1 MPSRLCEDCR
11 RRGETNPLRVFDC
24 KVPSCQPVIAELPTI
39 TEHICDDCRTHF
51 EKFQSYLN
59 ARGVTYR
66 VNPRLV
72 RGFDY
77 YLRTT
82 FEITSSGLGAQN
94 TVAAGGRYDGLFQD
108 LGGPASS
115 GFGFGMGME
124 RLILSIPNPQALVP
138 DYSPEYFLAPLGDA
152 AFEYAT
158 LLARR
163 LRARGKRVYLDF
175 DGRSLKSQMRLAD
188 KLKAKGVVDYRG
200 RRIEIRYAGAAR
212 YGDEGTTQRSGG
224 RSGLKRTHSCGE
236 LTTASAGQSVIL
248 MGWVDTRRD
257 HGQLVFIDLRDR
269 AGITQVVFEATNA
282 PVHDLAK
289 TLRSEFVIAATG
301 KVRVRGEGLANPN
314 LKTGEIEVVA
324 ETLTILSEAKTTPF
338 PIEDDTTTSEDL
350 RLKYRY
356 LDLRRPE
363 TSGELSGCVTA
374 STWPSATIMDKYG
387 FWEVE
392 TPILTKSTP
401 EGARDYLVPSRLYHG
416 NFYALPQ
423 SPQLFKQLLMISGF
437 ERYYQIVR
445 CFRDEDLRADRQ
457 PEFTQVDIEMSF
469 PSQEELFPI
478 IEEMMVEVFALNGV
492 QISTP
497 IPRMSFEDA
506 MNKYGSD
513 KPDTR
518 FDVLSSGL
526 HRDLQEG
533 RALRLSGDGRS
544 RDRRFAGSWRP
555 ACRIPER
562 SSMTLPITSNR
573 WALRALRGSSRP
585 SEGLSSAPVV
595 KNAGAAAIDAVLKQ
609 AGAKNGDMVFLMA
622 GEKESRPEPDGST
635 AAGTGSPREL
645 DSRGEMEHV
654 VGCQFPAAR
663 VFRRRKPLGFPAPSF
678 YVTCTEADM
687 GILESN
693 PGAVR
698 AQAYD
703 LVLNGTE
710 IGGGSIRIHRS
721 DIQARIFKTLGF
733 TEAEARDKFGFFLEA
748 LEYGTPPHGG
758 IALGLDRI
766 VMILAGQA
774 SIRDVIAF
782 PKTARG
788 VDAMSGSPSLVSEQ
802 QLKELGLQIR
812 KT

>member
-1 MPSRLCEDCR
+1 
-11 RRGETNPLRVFDC
+11 
-24 KVPSCQPVIAELPTI
+24 
-39 TEHICDDCRTHF
+39 
-51 EKFQSYLN
+51 
-59 ARGVTYR
+59 
-66 VNPRLV
+66 
-72 RGFDY
+72 
-77 YLRTT
+77 
-82 FEITSSGLGAQN
+82 
-94 TVAAGGRYDGLFQD
+94 
-108 LGGPASS
+108 
-115 GFGFGMGME
+115 
-124 RLILSIPNPQALVP
+124 
-138 DYSPEYFLAPLGDA
+138 
-152 AFEYAT
+152 
-158 LLARR
+158 
-163 LRARGKRVYLDF
+163 
-175 DGRSLKSQMRLAD
+175 
-188 KLKAKGVVDYRG
+188 
-200 RRIEIRYAGAAR
+200 
-212 YGDEGTTQRSGG
+212 
-224 RSGLKRTHSCGE
+224 
-236 LTTASAGQSVIL
+236 

-282 PVHDLAK
+282 TVHDLAK

-324 ETLTILSEAKTTPF
+324 ESLTILSEAKTTPF
-338 PIEDDTTTSEDL
+338 PIENDTTTSEDL

-356 LDLRRPE
+356 LDLRRPKLQE
-363 TSGELSGCVTA
+363 NFRLRHKVNVA
-374 STWPSATIMDKYG
+374 VRNAMDRSG

-416 NFYALPQ
+416 SFYALPQ

-469 PSQEELFPI
+469 PSTEELFPI

-492 QISTP
+492 KISTP
-497 IPRMSFEDA
+497 IPRMSFEEA
-506 MNKYGSD
+506 MEKYGSD

-518 FDVLSSGL
+518 FDVFLQDFTEIFKKGEPGVFREMAEAGKTIRGFMAPGVSYSRKVLDDLTNYMKQMGAAGL
-526 HRDLQEG
+526 
-533 RALRLSGDGRS
+533 A
-544 RDRRFAGSWRP
+544 WVKP
-555 ACRIPER
+555 
-562 SSMTLPITSNR
+562 T
-573 WALRALRGSSRP
+573 

-595 KNAGAAAIDAVLKQ
+595 KNAGAAAIDATLTQ

-622 GEKESRPEPDGST
+622 GEKEPVLNLMGALRLELARRENWIPAGKWNMLWVVNFPLLEFSPDENRWVSRHHPFT
-635 AAGTGSPREL
+635 SPVAEDL
-645 DSRGEMEHV
+645 
-654 VGCQFPAAR
+654 
-663 VFRRRKPLGFPAPSF
+663 
-678 YVTCTEADM
+678 

-721 DIQARIFKTLGF
+721 DVQARIFKTLGF
-733 TEAEARDKFGFFLEA
+733 TETEARDKFGFFLEA

-788 VDAMSGSPSLVSEQ
+788 VDAMSGSPSVVSDQ
-802 QLKELGLQIR
+802 QMKELGLQIR

>member
-1 MPSRLCEDCR
+1 
-11 RRGETNPLRVFDC
+11 
-24 KVPSCQPVIAELPTI
+24 
-39 TEHICDDCRTHF
+39 
-51 EKFQSYLN
+51 
-59 ARGVTYR
+59 
-66 VNPRLV
+66 
-72 RGFDY
+72 
-77 YLRTT
+77 
-82 FEITSSGLGAQN
+82 
-94 TVAAGGRYDGLFQD
+94 
-108 LGGPASS
+108 
-115 GFGFGMGME
+115 
-124 RLILSIPNPQALVP
+124 
-138 DYSPEYFLAPLGDA
+138 
-152 AFEYAT
+152 
-158 LLARR
+158 
-163 LRARGKRVYLDF
+163 
-175 DGRSLKSQMRLAD
+175 
-188 KLKAKGVVDYRG
+188 
-200 RRIEIRYAGAAR
+200 
-212 YGDEGTTQRSGG
+212 
-224 RSGLKRTHSCGE
+224 
-236 LTTASAGQSVIL
+236 

-282 PVHDLAK
+282 TVHDLAK

-324 ETLTILSEAKTTPF
+324 ESLTILSEAKTTPF
-338 PIEDDTTTSEDL
+338 PIENDTTTSEDL

-356 LDLRRPE
+356 LDLRRPRLQE
-363 TSGELSGCVTA
+363 NFRLRHKVNVA
-374 STWPSATIMDKYG
+374 VRNAMDRSG

-416 NFYALPQ
+416 SFYALPQ

-469 PSQEELFPI
+469 PSTEELFPI

-492 QISTP
+492 KISTP
-497 IPRMSFEDA
+497 IPRMSFEEA
-506 MNKYGSD
+506 MEKYGSD

-518 FDVLSSGL
+518 FDVFLQDFTEIFKKGEPGVFREMAEAGKTIRGFMAPGVSYSRKVLDDLTNYMKQMGAAGL
-526 HRDLQEG
+526 
-533 RALRLSGDGRS
+533 A
-544 RDRRFAGSWRP
+544 WVKP
-555 ACRIPER
+555 
-562 SSMTLPITSNR
+562 T
-573 WALRALRGSSRP
+573 

-595 KNAGAAAIDAVLKQ
+595 KNAGAAAIDATLTQ

-622 GEKESRPEPDGST
+622 GEKEPVLNLMGALRLELARRENWIPAGKWNMLWVVNFPLLEFSPDENRWVSRHHPFT
-635 AAGTGSPREL
+635 SPVAEDL
-645 DSRGEMEHV
+645 
-654 VGCQFPAAR
+654 
-663 VFRRRKPLGFPAPSF
+663 
-678 YVTCTEADM
+678 

-721 DIQARIFKTLGF
+721 DVQARIFKTLGF
-733 TEAEARDKFGFFLEA
+733 TETEARDKFGFFLEA

-788 VDAMSGSPSLVSEQ
+788 VDAMSGSPSVVSDQ
-802 QLKELGLQIR
+802 QMKELGLQIR

>member
-1 MPSRLCEDCR
+1 
-11 RRGETNPLRVFDC
+11 
-24 KVPSCQPVIAELPTI
+24 
-39 TEHICDDCRTHF
+39 
-51 EKFQSYLN
+51 
-59 ARGVTYR
+59 
-66 VNPRLV
+66 
-72 RGFDY
+72 
-77 YLRTT
+77 
-82 FEITSSGLGAQN
+82 
-94 TVAAGGRYDGLFQD
+94 
-108 LGGPASS
+108 
-115 GFGFGMGME
+115 
-124 RLILSIPNPQALVP
+124 
-138 DYSPEYFLAPLGDA
+138 
-152 AFEYAT
+152 
-158 LLARR
+158 
-163 LRARGKRVYLDF
+163 
-175 DGRSLKSQMRLAD
+175 
-188 KLKAKGVVDYRG
+188 
-200 RRIEIRYAGAAR
+200 
-212 YGDEGTTQRSGG
+212 
-224 RSGLKRTHSCGE
+224 LKRTHSCGE
-236 LTTASAGQSVIL
+236 LATANAGQSVTL

-282 PVHDLAK
+282 TVHDLAK

-324 ETLTILSEAKTTPF
+324 ESLTILSEAKTTPF
-338 PIEDDTTTSEDL
+338 PIENDTTTSEDL

-356 LDLRRPE
+356 LDLRRPKLQE
-363 TSGELSGCVTA
+363 NFRLRHKVNVA
-374 STWPSATIMDKYG
+374 IRNVLDRYG

-416 NFYALPQ
+416 SFYALPQ

-478 IEEMMVEVFALNGV
+478 IEEMMVDVFALNGV
-492 QISTP
+492 KMPTP
-497 IPRMSFEDA
+497 IPRMSFEEA
-506 MNKYGSD
+506 MEKYGSD

-518 FDVLSSGL
+518 FDVLLQDFTEIFKKAEPGVFREMAEAGQTIRGFMAPGVSYSRKVLDDLTNYMKQMGAVGL
-526 HRDLQEG
+526 
-533 RALRLSGDGRS
+533 A
-544 RDRRFAGSWRP
+544 WIKP
-555 ACRIPER
+555 
-562 SSMTLPITSNR
+562 T
-573 WALRALRGSSRP
+573 

-595 KNAGAAAIDAVLKQ
+595 KNAGAAAIDATLIQ

-622 GEKESRPEPDGST
+622 GEKEPVLNLMGALRLELARRENWIPAGKWNMLWVVNFPLLEFSPDENRWVSRHHPFT
-635 AAGTGSPREL
+635 SPVAEDL
-645 DSRGEMEHV
+645 
-654 VGCQFPAAR
+654 
-663 VFRRRKPLGFPAPSF
+663 
-678 YVTCTEADM
+678 

-721 DIQARIFKTLGF
+721 DVQARIFKTLGF
-733 TEAEARDKFGFFLEA
+733 TETEARDKFGFFLEA

-766 VMILAGQA
+766 VMILAGQS

-788 VDAMSGSPSLVSEQ
+788 VDAMSGSPSIVSDQ
-802 QLKELGLQIR
+802 QMKELGLQVR

>member
-1 MPSRLCEDCR
+1 M
-11 RRGETNPLRVFDC
+11 
-24 KVPSCQPVIAELPTI
+24 
-39 TEHICDDCRTHF
+39 
-51 EKFQSYLN
+51 
-59 ARGVTYR
+59 
-66 VNPRLV
+66 
-72 RGFDY
+72 
-77 YLRTT
+77 
-82 FEITSSGLGAQN
+82 
-94 TVAAGGRYDGLFQD
+94 
-108 LGGPASS
+108 
-115 GFGFGMGME
+115 
-124 RLILSIPNPQALVP
+124 
-138 DYSPEYFLAPLGDA
+138 
-152 AFEYAT
+152 
-158 LLARR
+158 
-163 LRARGKRVYLDF
+163 
-175 DGRSLKSQMRLAD
+175 
-188 KLKAKGVVDYRG
+188 
-200 RRIEIRYAGAAR
+200 
-212 YGDEGTTQRSGG
+212 
-224 RSGLKRTHSCGE
+224 KRTHSCGE
-236 LTTASAGQSVIL
+236 LATANAGQSVTL

-282 PVHDLAK
+282 TVHDLAK

-324 ETLTILSEAKTTPF
+324 ESLTILSEAKTTPF
-338 PIEDDTTTSEDL
+338 PIENDTTTSEDL

-356 LDLRRPE
+356 LDLRRPKLQE
-363 TSGELSGCVTA
+363 NFRLRHKVNVA
-374 STWPSATIMDKYG
+374 VRNAMDRSG

-416 NFYALPQ
+416 SFYALPQ

-469 PSQEELFPI
+469 PSTEELFPI

-492 QISTP
+492 KISTP
-497 IPRMSFEDA
+497 IPRMSFEEA
-506 MNKYGSD
+506 MEKYGSD

-518 FDVLSSGL
+518 FDVFLQDFTEIFKKGEPGVFREMAEAGKTIRGFMAPGVSYSRKVLDDLTNYMKQMGAAGL
-526 HRDLQEG
+526 
-533 RALRLSGDGRS
+533 A
-544 RDRRFAGSWRP
+544 WVKP
-555 ACRIPER
+555 
-562 SSMTLPITSNR
+562 T
-573 WALRALRGSSRP
+573 

-595 KNAGAAAIDAVLKQ
+595 KNAGAAAIDATLTQ

-622 GEKESRPEPDGST
+622 GEKEPVLNLMGALRLELARRENWIPAGKWNMLWVVNFPLLEFSPDENRWVSRHHPFT
-635 AAGTGSPREL
+635 SPVAEDL
-645 DSRGEMEHV
+645 
-654 VGCQFPAAR
+654 
-663 VFRRRKPLGFPAPSF
+663 
-678 YVTCTEADM
+678 

-721 DIQARIFKTLGF
+721 DVQARIFKTLGF
-733 TEAEARDKFGFFLEA
+733 TETEARDKFGFFLEA

-788 VDAMSGSPSLVSEQ
+788 VDAMSGSPSVVSDQ
-802 QLKELGLQIR
+802 QMKELGLQIR

>member
-1 MPSRLCEDCR
+1 
-11 RRGETNPLRVFDC
+11 
-24 KVPSCQPVIAELPTI
+24 
-39 TEHICDDCRTHF
+39 
-51 EKFQSYLN
+51 
-59 ARGVTYR
+59 
-66 VNPRLV
+66 
-72 RGFDY
+72 
-77 YLRTT
+77 
-82 FEITSSGLGAQN
+82 
-94 TVAAGGRYDGLFQD
+94 
-108 LGGPASS
+108 
-115 GFGFGMGME
+115 
-124 RLILSIPNPQALVP
+124 
-138 DYSPEYFLAPLGDA
+138 
-152 AFEYAT
+152 
-158 LLARR
+158 
-163 LRARGKRVYLDF
+163 
-175 DGRSLKSQMRLAD
+175 
-188 KLKAKGVVDYRG
+188 
-200 RRIEIRYAGAAR
+200 
-212 YGDEGTTQRSGG
+212 
-224 RSGLKRTHSCGE
+224 
-236 LTTASAGQSVIL
+236 

-282 PVHDLAK
+282 TVHDLAK

-324 ETLTILSEAKTTPF
+324 ESLTILSEAKTTPF
-338 PIEDDTTTSEDL
+338 PIENDTTTSEDL

-356 LDLRRPE
+356 LDLRRPKLQE
-363 TSGELSGCVTA
+363 NFRLRHKVNVA
-374 STWPSATIMDKYG
+374 VRNAMDRYG

-416 NFYALPQ
+416 SFYALPQ

-469 PSQEELFPI
+469 PSTEELFPI

-492 QISTP
+492 KISTP
-497 IPRMSFEDA
+497 IPRMSFEEA
-506 MNKYGSD
+506 MEKYGSD

-518 FDVLSSGL
+518 FDVFLQDFTEIFKKGEPGVFREMAEAGKTIRGFMAPGVSYSRKVLDDLTNYMKQMGAAGL
-526 HRDLQEG
+526 
-533 RALRLSGDGRS
+533 A
-544 RDRRFAGSWRP
+544 WVKP
-555 ACRIPER
+555 
-562 SSMTLPITSNR
+562 T
-573 WALRALRGSSRP
+573 

-595 KNAGAAAIDAVLKQ
+595 KNAGAAAIDGTLTQ

-622 GEKESRPEPDGST
+622 GEKEAVLNLMGALRLELARRENWIPAGKWNMLWVVNFPLLEFSPDENRWVSRHHPFT
-635 AAGTGSPREL
+635 SPVAEDL
-645 DSRGEMEHV
+645 
-654 VGCQFPAAR
+654 
-663 VFRRRKPLGFPAPSF
+663 
-678 YVTCTEADM
+678 

-721 DIQARIFKTLGF
+721 DVQARIFKTLGF
-733 TEAEARDKFGFFLEA
+733 TETEARDKFGFFLEA

-788 VDAMSGSPSLVSEQ
+788 VDAMSGSPSVVSDQ
-802 QLKELGLQIR
+802 QMKELGLQIR

>member
-1 MPSRLCEDCR
+1 
-11 RRGETNPLRVFDC
+11 
-24 KVPSCQPVIAELPTI
+24 
-39 TEHICDDCRTHF
+39 
-51 EKFQSYLN
+51 
-59 ARGVTYR
+59 
-66 VNPRLV
+66 
-72 RGFDY
+72 
-77 YLRTT
+77 
-82 FEITSSGLGAQN
+82 
-94 TVAAGGRYDGLFQD
+94 
-108 LGGPASS
+108 
-115 GFGFGMGME
+115 
-124 RLILSIPNPQALVP
+124 
-138 DYSPEYFLAPLGDA
+138 
-152 AFEYAT
+152 
-158 LLARR
+158 
-163 LRARGKRVYLDF
+163 
-175 DGRSLKSQMRLAD
+175 
-188 KLKAKGVVDYRG
+188 
-200 RRIEIRYAGAAR
+200 
-212 YGDEGTTQRSGG
+212 
-224 RSGLKRTHSCGE
+224 
-236 LTTASAGQSVIL
+236 

-269 AGITQVVFEATNA
+269 AGMTQVVFEATNA
-282 PVHDLAK
+282 TVHDLAK

-324 ETLTILSEAKTTPF
+324 ESLTILSEAKTTPF
-338 PIEDDTTTSEDL
+338 PIENDTTTSEDL

-356 LDLRRPE
+356 LDLRRPKLQE
-363 TSGELSGCVTA
+363 NFRLRHKVNVA
-374 STWPSATIMDKYG
+374 IRNAMDRHG

-416 NFYALPQ
+416 SFYALPQ

-437 ERYYQIVR
+437 DRYYQIVR

-469 PSQEELFPI
+469 PSQEDLFPI

-492 QISTP
+492 KMSTP
-497 IPRMSFEDA
+497 IPRMSFEEA
-506 MNKYGSD
+506 MEKYGSD

-518 FDVLSSGL
+518 FDVFLQDFTEIFRKAEPGVFREMAEAGQTIRGFMAPGVSYSRKVLDDLTNHMKQMGAVGL
-526 HRDLQEG
+526 
-533 RALRLSGDGRS
+533 A
-544 RDRRFAGSWRP
+544 WIKP
-555 ACRIPER
+555 
-562 SSMTLPITSNR
+562 T
-573 WALRALRGSSRP
+573 

-595 KNAGAAAIDAVLKQ
+595 KNAGAAAIDAALTQ

-622 GEKESRPEPDGST
+622 GEKEPVLNLMGALRLELARRENWIPAGKWNMLWVVNFPLLEFSPDENRWVSRHHPFT
-635 AAGTGSPREL
+635 SPVAEDL
-645 DSRGEMEHV
+645 
-654 VGCQFPAAR
+654 
-663 VFRRRKPLGFPAPSF
+663 
-678 YVTCTEADM
+678 

-721 DIQARIFKTLGF
+721 DVQARIFKTLGF
-733 TEAEARDKFGFFLEA
+733 TETEARDKFGFFLEA

-788 VDAMSGSPSLVSEQ
+788 VDVMSGSPSVVSDAQ
-802 QLKELGLQIR
+802 MKELGLQIR

>member
-1 MPSRLCEDCR
+1 M
-11 RRGETNPLRVFDC
+11 
-24 KVPSCQPVIAELPTI
+24 
-39 TEHICDDCRTHF
+39 
-51 EKFQSYLN
+51 
-59 ARGVTYR
+59 
-66 VNPRLV
+66 
-72 RGFDY
+72 
-77 YLRTT
+77 
-82 FEITSSGLGAQN
+82 
-94 TVAAGGRYDGLFQD
+94 
-108 LGGPASS
+108 
-115 GFGFGMGME
+115 
-124 RLILSIPNPQALVP
+124 
-138 DYSPEYFLAPLGDA
+138 
-152 AFEYAT
+152 
-158 LLARR
+158 
-163 LRARGKRVYLDF
+163 
-175 DGRSLKSQMRLAD
+175 
-188 KLKAKGVVDYRG
+188 
-200 RRIEIRYAGAAR
+200 
-212 YGDEGTTQRSGG
+212 
-224 RSGLKRTHSCGE
+224 KRTHSCGE
-236 LTTASAGQSVIL
+236 LTTASAGQGVTL

-282 PVHDLAK
+282 TVHDLAK

-324 ETLTILSEAKTTPF
+324 ESLTILSEAKTTPF
-338 PIEDDTTTSEDL
+338 PIENDTTTSEDL

-356 LDLRRPE
+356 LDLRRPKLQE
-363 TSGELSGCVTA
+363 NFRLRHKVNVA
-374 STWPSATIMDKYG
+374 IRNVLDRYG

-416 NFYALPQ
+416 SFYALPQ

-478 IEEMMVEVFALNGV
+478 IEEMMVDVFALNGV
-492 QISTP
+492 KMPTP
-497 IPRMSFEDA
+497 IPRMSFEEA
-506 MNKYGSD
+506 MEKYGSD

-518 FDVLSSGL
+518 FDVLLQDFTEIFKKAEPGVFREMAEAGQTMRGFMAPGVSDSRKVLDDLTNYMKQMGAVGL
-526 HRDLQEG
+526 
-533 RALRLSGDGRS
+533 A
-544 RDRRFAGSWRP
+544 WIKP
-555 ACRIPER
+555 
-562 SSMTLPITSNR
+562 T
-573 WALRALRGSSRP
+573 

-595 KNAGAAAIDAVLKQ
+595 KNAGAAAIDATLIQ

-622 GEKESRPEPDGST
+622 GEKEPVLNLMGALRLELARRENWIPAGKWNMLWVVNFPLLEFSPDENRWVSRHHPFT
-635 AAGTGSPREL
+635 SPVAEDL
-645 DSRGEMEHV
+645 
-654 VGCQFPAAR
+654 
-663 VFRRRKPLGFPAPSF
+663 
-678 YVTCTEADM
+678 

-721 DIQARIFKTLGF
+721 DVQARIFKTLGF
-733 TEAEARDKFGFFLEA
+733 TETEARDKFGFFLEA

-766 VMILAGQA
+766 VMILAGQS

-788 VDAMSGSPSLVSEQ
+788 VDAMSGSPSIVSDQ
-802 QLKELGLQIR
+802 QMKELGLQVR